1 MQVEQ
6 RWEVAGDVDSP
17 GSETGR
23 VWVATFREGGGQGG
37 RDESD
42 TGEEGCTDV
51 KMIEVVDEMV
61 RETTLVSWSMDQI
74 GSNPQSIKMW
84 ELGRA
89 QLCLATSCL
98 TSPARIILWRRYPT
112 SCGSIPTIVRV
123 VLSIWLLY
131 RQMKPS
137 CL

>member
-61 RETTLVSWSMDQI
+61 RGYDIGVLVNGPDWLQPPEHEDV
-74 GSNPQSIKMW
+74 G
-84 ELGRA
+84 
-89 QLCLATSCL
+89 
-98 TSPARIILWRRYPT
+98 
-112 SCGSIPTIVRV
+112 VRKGTV
-123 VLSIWLLY
+123 VSGHLL
-131 RQMKPS
+131 
-137 CL
+137 LD